1 MGIFS
6 LFQTVLNK
14 FTKNMLIDEVNLNDK
29 YFTEVIVFS
38 DDDYNGKIED
48 RSYILNSILPY
59 YASFKE
65 VEKHCVSTTAPAQAQ
80 GSIKHTIRLRYHPV
94 DRTSTFA
101 DEQGNPISDRVID
114 DILRP
119 TNDDFLF
126 VRNIDGTLS
135 IFNLKTNEFYYNNKF
150 IVDNH
155 YYNNINISDGVGR
168 WRTWKSIRKVYKHFS
183 NGSKEGYIFP
193 LVFKND
199 NDEICVLNG
208 RLVKSMANVRI
219 IIDGNSDS
227 ILLGS
232 FNLISPY
239 IYVNNRRYKLDFKN
253 PKKMD
258 LPVAHNVTS
267 YKYFICDKYP
277 SVLDK
282 YIDKD
287 KLAQI
292 IGDIFDFVTKI

>member
-1 MGIFS
+1 MR
-6 LFQTVLNK
+6 
-14 FTKNMLIDEVNLNDK
+14 IDEVNLKNDK
-29 YFTEVIVFS
+29 YYTEVIVFS
-38 DDDYNGKIED
+38 DDNYNGKLED

-65 VEKHCVSTTAPAQAQ
+65 VENHCVSTTAPAQD
-80 GSIKHTIRLRYHPV
+80 SIKHTIRLRYHPV

-126 VRNIDGTLS
+126 VKNIDGTLS

-150 IVDNH
+150 TIDNH
-155 YYNNINISDGVGR
+155 YYNDINISDGVGANR
-168 WRTWKSIRKVYKHFS
+168 NWYFIHKVYKHFS
-183 NGSKEGYIFP
+183 NGSREGYIFP
-193 LVFKND
+193 LVFKSKNG
-199 NDEICVLNG
+199 EICVLNG
-208 RLVKSMANVRI
+208 RLLKSTVNVRI
-219 IIDGNSDS
+219 IIDGNSDT

-239 IYVNNRRYKLDFKN
+239 IYVNNRRYKLDSKYLK
-253 PKKMD
+253 KKMD
-258 LPVAHNVTS
+258 LPIARDTVITG
-267 YKYFICDKYP
+267 KYFICDKYP
-277 SVLDK
+277 SVFSVLDK

>member
-1 MGIFS
+1 MRIYEF
-6 LFQTVLNK
+6 
-14 FTKNMLIDEVNLNDK
+14 NLSNDK

-38 DDDYNGKIED
+38 DDDYNGKLED

-59 YASFKE
+59 HSSFKE
-65 VEKHCVSTTAPAQAQ
+65 VEKHCVSATAPAQ
-80 GSIKHTIRLRYHPV
+80 GSIKHTISLRYHPV

-101 DEQGNPISDRVID
+101 DEQGNPVSDRVID

-150 IVDNH
+150 IIDYD

-168 WRTWKSIRKVYKHFS
+168 WRNWKAIRKVYKHFK
-183 NGSKEGYIFP
+183 NYCCNQGNRFP

-199 NDEICVLNG
+199 KGEICVLNG
-208 RLVKSMANVRI
+208 RLIRYMANVKIKVDNNMPSR
-219 IIDGNSDS
+219 
-227 ILLGS
+227 LLGS

-239 IYVNNRRYKLDFKN
+239 IYINNRKYKLDFNN

-258 LPVAHNVTS
+258 LPLARDTTS
-267 YKYFICDKYP
+267 NKYFICDKYP

-287 KLAQI
+287 KLAQTI
-292 IGDIFDFVTKI
+292 ANVFEFEYKI

>member
-1 MGIFS
+1 MR
-6 LFQTVLNK
+6 
-14 FTKNMLIDEVNLNDK
+14 MDEVNLNSDK

-38 DDDYNGKIED
+38 DDDCNGKLED

-65 VEKHCVSTTAPAQAQ
+65 VGKSCISTSIPAQ

-126 VRNIDGTLS
+126 VKNIDDTLS

-150 IVDNH
+150 IINYDY
-155 YYNNINISDGVGR
+155 YYNLNIGNEVG
-168 WRTWKSIRKVYKHFS
+168 KVYKHFK
-183 NGSKEGYIFP
+183 NYYYNQGNRFP

-199 NDEICVLNG
+199 KDEICVLNG
-208 RLVKSMANVRI
+208 RLIKSSLDVKI
-219 IIDGNSDS
+219 IIDNSIPS
-227 ILLGS
+227 KLLGR

-239 IYVNNRRYKLDFKN
+239 IYVNNRKYKLDFKY

-258 LPVAHNVTS
+258 LQISQDANS
-267 YKYFICDKYP
+267 NKYLICDGYP

-282 YIDKD
+282 YIDRD
-287 KLAQI
+287 KMAQI
-292 IGDIFDFVTKI
+292 IGDIFDFEAKMQ